1 MCFEHILGMNINY
14 SKSDLIPVNLDDEET
29 LQYSRI
35 FCCKVGSFPFKY
47 LGVHLHYKKL
57 RREGIQPILDKVI
70 NRIPDWKG
78 KLLSYG
84 VWVVLLRA
92 CLTSIPIYLM
102 SLIRFSKWAIEA
114 INSQMTNF
122 FWDDQEDKHR
132 YHLSN

>member
-14 SKSDLIPVNLDDEET
+14 SKSDLISVNLDEEET
-29 LQYSRI
+29 LQYFRI

-70 NRIPDWKG
+70 NKIPDWKG

-114 INSQMTNF
+114 INS
-122 FWDDQEDKHR
+122 
-132 YHLSN
+132 